1 MYTCWLYAAGGSVKA
16 CEDQSKIQELLTG
29 IKEDS
34 LVGKD
39 FYYTY
44 EPFDPRL
51 LSKFYGISLSKTFE
65 QLLVDQDTTAQQ
77 VLSEKES
84 QVPVLPDEHF
94 KSIDERLRPGTDTS
108 AQQRYDIAVKM
119 LIRDCAKQNVR
130 KKANIKP
137 DQPQGLFTFSSKP
150 RRWQIFTGNLDMSPS
165 FSWTVASG

>member
-34 LVGKD
+34 LLGKD

-84 QVPVLPDEHF
+84 QVPVLPDEYF
-94 KSIDERLRPGTDTS
+94 ESIDERLRPGTDTS
-108 AQQRYDIAVKM
+108 AQHRY
-119 LIRDCAKQNVR
+119 
-130 KKANIKP
+130 
-137 DQPQGLFTFSSKP
+137 
-150 RRWQIFTGNLDMSPS
+150 
-165 FSWTVASG
+165 